1 VSDYLTAVVGA
12 VLVLALM
19 VELLRRRQLREKY
32 AALWLLVGLGVLVLL
47 VAPGLLTTVSDA
59 LGFEV
64 PSNFLF
70 FIALTL
76 LLGVTVHLSWELSR
90 VEEETRELAEEV
102 AIIRMRLDEIAV
114 PSTSDSRPSI
124 ADGDRA
130 GTRADEGSAAIGH
143 PPPSR

>member
-1 VSDYLTAVVGA
+1 MSDYLTAVVGA
-12 VLVLALM
+12 VLVLGLM

-32 AALWLLVGLGVLVLL
+32 AALWLLVGLGVLVL
-47 VAPGLLTTVSDA
+47 VIAPGLLTRVSEA

-102 AIIRMRLDEIAV
+102 ALINLRLDEDASAHRDAAPV
-114 PSTSDSRPSI
+114 TDAGQPTS
-124 ADGDRA
+124 
-130 GTRADEGSAAIGH
+130 
-143 PPPSR
+143 

>member
-1 VSDYLTAVVGA
+1 MSDYATAAIGA
-12 VLVLALM
+12 VLVLGLM
-19 VELLRRRQLREKY
+19 VELLRRRQLKEKY
-32 AALWLLVGLGVLVLL
+32 AALWLVVGLGVLVLL

-90 VEEETRELAEEV
+90 VEEETRELAEEIALV
-102 AIIRMRLDEIAV
+102 SMRLDEVAA
-114 PSTSDSRPSI
+114 TAREH
-124 ADGDRA
+124 DRSGA
-130 GTRADEGSAAIGH
+130 RRDPT
-143 PPPSR
+143 P

>member
-1 VSDYLTAVVGA
+1 MSDYLTAVVGA

-32 AALWLLVGLGVLVLL
+32 AALWLLVGLGVLVL
-47 VAPGLLTTVSDA
+47 VIAPGLLTWVSEA

-76 LLGVTVHLSWELSR
+76 LLTVTVHLSWELSR

-102 AIIRMRLDEIAV
+102 ALIKLRLDEEA
-114 PSTSDSRPSI
+114 PSDAHHPVADSGQST
-124 ADGDRA
+124 G
-130 GTRADEGSAAIGH
+130 
-143 PPPSR
+143 

>member
-12 VLVLALM
+12 VLVLGLM

-32 AALWLLVGLGVLVLL
+32 AALWLLVGLGVLVL
-47 VAPGLLTTVSDA
+47 VIAPGLLTRVSEA

-102 AIIRMRLDEIAV
+102 ALINLRLDEVA
-114 PSTSDSRPSI
+114 PAHR
-124 ADGDRA
+124 DGDPVTDTGQPTA
-130 GTRADEGSAAIGH
+130 
-143 PPPSR
+143 

>member
-12 VLVLALM
+12 VLVLGLM

-32 AALWLLVGLGVLVLL
+32 AALWLLVGLGVLVLV
-47 VAPGLLTTVSDA
+47 VAPGLLTWVSEA

-76 LLGVTVHLSWELSR
+76 LLTVTVHLSWELSR

-102 AIIRMRLDEIAV
+102 ALIKLRLDEET
-114 PSTSDSRPSI
+114 PSDAQRPVADSGQST
-124 ADGDRA
+124 G
-130 GTRADEGSAAIGH
+130 
-143 PPPSR
+143 

>member
-1 VSDYLTAVVGA
+1 MSDYLTAVVGA
-12 VLVLALM
+12 VLVLGLM

-32 AALWLLVGLGVLVLL
+32 AALWLLVGLGVLVL
-47 VAPGLLTTVSDA
+47 VIAPGLLTRVSEA

-102 AIIRMRLDEIAV
+102 ALINLRLDEAA
-114 PSTSDSRPSI
+114 SAHR
-124 ADGDRA
+124 DGDPVTDA
-130 GTRADEGSAAIGH
+130 GQPTA
-143 PPPSR
+143 

>member
-1 VSDYLTAVVGA
+1 MSDYLTAVVGA
-12 VLVLALM
+12 VLVLGLM

-32 AALWLLVGLGVLVLL
+32 AALWLLVGLGVLVL
-47 VAPGLLTTVSDA
+47 VIAPGLLTRVSEA

-90 VEEETRELAEEV
+90 VEEENARV
-102 AIIRMRLDEIAV
+102 GRGGRLDQ
-114 PSTSDSRPSI
+114 PSTRRGGVSAPGRRP
-124 ADGDRA
+124 GDRRRSTDGLTEPRQRRSPA
-130 GTRADEGSAAIGH
+130 VCSVVTS
-143 PPPSR
+143 